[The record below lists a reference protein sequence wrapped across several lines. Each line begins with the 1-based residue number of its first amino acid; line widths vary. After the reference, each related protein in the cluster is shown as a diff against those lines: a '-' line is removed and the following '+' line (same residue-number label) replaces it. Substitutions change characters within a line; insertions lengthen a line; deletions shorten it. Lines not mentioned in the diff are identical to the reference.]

1 MMISPYYMII
11 ALGCLAGAVLM
22 FTRFRDQAEVTFPAG
37 ILLALGGI
45 YLLCRQFFPG
55 LADSSAV
62 SWVVRGVLV
71 VFLIYLLLCWNNLK
85 AERSAEFDTPPQE
98 TADKSGETE
107 PDLTKEEP
115 QNDVSDRKTARH
127 D

>member
-11 ALGCLAGAVLM
+11 ALGCLVGAALM

-37 ILLALGGI
+37 ILLALGGV
-45 YLLCRQFFPG
+45 YLVCRQFFPW
-55 LADSSAV
+55 LADSAAV

-98 TADKSGETE
+98 TTDKSDETE
-107 PDLTKEEP
+107 SE
-115 QNDVSDRKTARH
+115 S
-127 D
+127 